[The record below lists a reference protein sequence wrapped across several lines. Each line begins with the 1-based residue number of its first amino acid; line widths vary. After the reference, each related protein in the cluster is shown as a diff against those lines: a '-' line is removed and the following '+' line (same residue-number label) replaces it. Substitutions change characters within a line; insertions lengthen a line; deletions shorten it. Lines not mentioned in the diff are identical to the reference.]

1 MFVSEIN
8 YASVFSS
15 LVRQGKAA
23 TGIAVKT
30 VSETLYENGGNN
42 CIHD

>member
-1 MFVSEIN
+1 MFVTELN
-8 YASVFSS
+8 YALVFFS